1 MENGEKAVSVEPT
14 GDLQP
19 EEGQAAEVVP
29 RTEETGVRSEEGG
42 EGRADGVREDG
53 GKERADG
60 PSVVET
66 AAPSDAV
73 KDGDSPTAYHPLVG
87 YFIQY

>member
-1 MENGEKAVSVEPT
+1 MENGEKAEKT
-14 GDLQP
+14 EDLQP
-19 EEGQAAEVVP
+19 IEGQAAEVVS

-42 EGRADGVREDG
+42 EGMTDGLREDG
-53 GKERADG
+53 GKERAEG

-73 KDGDSPTAYHPLVG
+73 KDGDSPTAHHPLVS
-87 YFIQY
+87 YFM

>member
-1 MENGEKAVSVEPT
+1 MENGEKAVSVEQT
-14 GDLQP
+14 DDLQS
-19 EEGQAAEVVP
+19 EENQAAEVVP

-42 EGRADGVREDG
+42 EGRTDEDG
-53 GKERADG
+53 GKERAEG

-73 KDGDSPTAYHPLVG
+73 KDGESPTAHHPLVS
-87 YFIQY
+87 YFI